1 MHRFISVFAMAVLT
15 IMVTLSCSEA
25 PLPKDVSEFQYEV
38 LSPWAEVDPIPVRGI
53 SPRVDTLA
61 GKKIGLFANFKRAAK
76 PIQAVVERRL
86 KERFPDCET
95 SLFDS
100 TLPNVTETETE
111 NKDRFTA
118 WAKETDAVIAAV
130 GD

>member
-1 MHRFISVFAMAVLT
+1 MHRFIPVLAMAVLT
-15 IMVTLSCSEA
+15 VMATLSCSEA
-25 PLPKDVSEFQYEV
+25 PLPKDVSEFQCEV
-38 LSPWAEVDPIPVRGI
+38 LSPWAEVAPIPVRGI

-61 GKKIGLFANFKRAAK
+61 GKKIGLFANFKRAAR

-111 NKDRFTA
+111 NLEKFTA

>member
-1 MHRFISVFAMAVLT
+1 MRRFIPVLAMTILT
-15 IMVTLSCSEA
+15 VMAILPWSEA
-25 PLPKDVSEFQYEV
+25 SFAKDAPEYEYEV

-61 GKKIGLFANFKRAAK
+61 RKKIGLFANFKRAAR
-76 PIQAVVERRL
+76 PIQAVVERKL
-86 KERFPDCET
+86 NERFPDCET

-118 WAKETDAVIAAV
+118 WAKDVDAVIAAV

>member
-1 MHRFISVFAMAVLT
+1 MRRFISVFAMVVLT
-15 IMVTLSCSEA
+15 IMTTLSCSEA
-25 PLPKDVSEFQYEV
+25 PLPKDVSESLYEV

-53 SPRVDTLA
+53 SPRVDTLG
-61 GKKIGLFANFKRAAK
+61 GKKIGLFANFKRAAR